1 MTTPHLRALATLAL
15 MAGITLLLLSGCGA
29 SKTSSQTSSTPPEPH
44 YTPEPLTHEQKLVEQ
59 GARLVISDGCSACHL
74 PKSGQSIG
82 PSFYS
87 FAGQEATLEDGRGVL
102 VDERFLRE
110 GILHP
115 ARSSIRGY
123 DPAPML
129 AAMRRLH
136 LISQPQQVSELIA
149 FIEQVGPET
158 APG

>member
-1 MTTPHLRALATLAL
+1 VISPQPATLAL
-15 MAGITLLLLSGCGA
+15 LASIALISLSGCGTTKGA
-29 SKTSSQTSSTPPEPH
+29 DTVRSATPRESH

-59 GARLVISDGCSACHL
+59 GARLVVADGCSACHL
-74 PKSGQSIG
+74 PKSGQSVG

-87 FAGQEATLEDGRGVL
+87 FAGQEVTLEGRRRVL
-102 VDERFLRE
+102 VNERFLRE

-115 ARSSIRGY
+115 GRNSIRGY

-136 LISQPQQVSELIA
+136 LIAQPQQVSELIA
-149 FIEQVGPET
+149 FIEQVGPEV